1 MKPKHQK
8 IAKKFANILV
18 YNTLQN
24 NEYQYYDINYH
35 RESEGLLCKKNTLKE
50 ESVTIERE
58 QGLIKVSIL
67 VPVIF
72 SLPETKANL
81 KFLYVFLRLLTTV
94 TGKDLLTFDSI
105 AFLMGFKDR
114 RNVNNFYREF
124 NEAKCDILAFL
135 TRKLLYSEYIP
146 LIQEQILSNIMLPL
160 NAHYK
165 LFVDRTK
172 SKISYTTFIHY
183 VQEVSV
189 VKILKETRK
198 WFDSKSGDLDYS
210 RFFDLLIDNK
220 TKPVI
225 LEDILKKAQTTDQE
239 KYPKRLNLKRKEL
252 CILVNFLIG
261 AGLNQNII
269 AILLN
274 VSKSTVSNLMHE
286 LSDLN
291 LMIIKSIDKWSGKIG
306 IDEKYFKIN
315 GIPHYVITIV
325 DFITGIPL
333 YMNVYKDVK
342 MESFTECFLMF
353 KHFYGTP
360 RLIVSDGSL
369 ALKAAREKVF
379 PKVHYQLCKF
389 HKLRNLFKLITIT
402 YKSKSMQLKLKYL
415 AKNAFQCNS
424 VSSRKK
430 SLKRLKA
437 KVSDDVSLYIDKNI
451 LAFWRQLSKNI
462 TSNVSERFNRK
473 IEKVLSGRYGITSI
487 ETARRLIYSLWL
499 KDIIVRGKLNIDQ
512 NSFIAKLNISK
523 ICQQFLDINQIE
535 ALFKDTMKTKAS

>member
-1 MKPKHQK
+1 VKKSAKYMLKYFK
-8 IAKKFANILV
+8 IMLYKISNIRIMALI
-18 YNTLQN
+18 TIGKARA
-24 NEYQYYDINYH
+24 YYA
-35 RESEGLLCKKNTLKE
+35 KKNTLKE
-50 ESVTIERE
+50 ESVTIERD

-72 SLPETKANL
+72 SLPESKANL
-81 KFLYVFLRLLTTV
+81 KFLYVFLRLLTTL
-94 TGKDLLTFDSI
+94 TGKTLLTFESI

-114 RNVNNFYREF
+114 RNINNFYREF
-124 NEAKCDILAFL
+124 NEAKGDILAFL
-135 TRKLLYSEYIP
+135 SRKLLYSDLIP

-160 NAHYK
+160 SAHYK
-165 LFVDRTK
+165 LFIEKTK
-172 SKISYTTFIHY
+172 SKISYVTFLHY

-189 VKILKETRK
+189 VNILKETKK
-198 WFDSKSGDLDYS
+198 WFDKKSGDLDYS
-210 RFFDLLIDNK
+210 RFLDLLIDNK

-225 LEDILKKAQTTDQE
+225 LEDILHKAQTADQE
-239 KYPKRLNLKRKEL
+239 KFPKRLNLKRKEL

-269 AILLN
+269 AMLLN

-315 GIPHYVITIV
+315 GIPHYVISIV

-333 YMNVYKDVK
+333 YMNVYKDVTA
-342 MESFTECFLMF
+342 ESFTECFLMF
-353 KHFYGTP
+353 KHFYGIP
-360 RLIVSDGSL
+360 RLIVSDGSKS
-369 ALKAAREKVF
+369 LKAAREKVF

-389 HKLRNLFKLITIT
+389 HKLRNLFKLITKT
-402 YKSKSMQLKLKYL
+402 YKSKRKQCKLKNL
-415 AKNAFQCNS
+415 AKKTFQCKS

-430 SLKRLKA
+430 SFKRLKG
-437 KVSDDVSLYIDKNI
+437 KVSENVSLYIDNNI
-451 LAFWRQLSKNI
+451 LAFWRQLSKNY

-487 ETARRLIYSLWL
+487 DTARRLIYSLWL
-499 KDIIVRGKLNIDQ
+499 KDVIVRGKLNIDQ
-512 NSFIAKLNISK
+512 NSFIARLSISR
-523 ICQQFLDINQIE
+523 ICQSFMDVNKIE